1 MQIRRRR
8 TAAGVLLGKSTFSV
22 TVLPNVDYVF
32 IAALAVMLN
41 EIHVARRR
49 NTYKTTLVLTVEPYT
64 LAAV

>member
-8 TAAGVLLGKSTFSV
+8 TGAGVVLGKSTFSV
-22 TVLPNVDYVF
+22 TVFPNVDDVF

-49 NTYKTTLVLTVEPYT
+49 NT
-64 LAAV
+64 